1 MLVTGYVLLAF
12 GEIALLLLSAI
23 IGSGCKTSRAAA
35 TAAWLSRRM
44 LSVDSITQAV
54 EWLKTLV
61 TNRRRIPK
69 VEHTAICERS
79 SAEGR

>member
-23 IGSGCKTSRAAA
+23 IGIGCKTSRA
-35 TAAWLSRRM
+35 AAWLSRRM
-44 LSVDSITQAV
+44 LSVDSITQCHAV